1 MTTKITRLAR
11 SGLAAGIGAA
21 ALCLAILPLRQSS
34 AAVALGVHPGPMSR
48 AEAFARAETLT
59 TLGRKIFSDPSL
71 SASGLQACASCHDP
85 LHAFGPAS
93 AKPVEMGGKHMHQ
106 PGLRAVPT
114 LRYLQAVP
122 SFSEHYYDSE
132 DEGDESVD
140 NGPTGGLTWD
150 GRVDHGADQAKI
162 PLLSPFE
169 MGNRDAAEVAAK
181 LRKAPYANAIKAA
194 FGDSVLDNPQDTFDA
209 AAEALATFEQSG
221 PDFYPYSSRYDAFLA
236 GKATLTAQE
245 LHGRQ
250 LFEDPAKGNCSSCHL
265 SEPANDGEP
274 PQFSDFGF
282 LGLAAPR
289 NMAIPA
295 NSDPN
300 YHDLG
305 LCGPQRTDL
314 AGHSEYCGLFRT
326 PTLRNVALKKSFF
339 HNGYFHTLR
348 DVVSF
353 YASRDSDPGRWYPKN
368 ADGTIRRYDDLPQ
381 AYWDNLNQDPPFGRK
396 PGDAPA
402 LTDPEI
408 DDIVA
413 FLGTLTDADLQ
424 PEASA
429 AVINSR

>member
-1 MTTKITRLAR
+1 MTTKTIWLVR
-11 SGLAAGIGAA
+11 SGLAVSMGAV
-21 ALCLAILPLRQSS
+21 ALGLALLPLRQSS
-34 AAVALGVHPGPMSR
+34 AAAAAGVHPGPMSR
-48 AEAFARAETLT
+48 TEAFARAETLGA
-59 TLGRKIFSDPSL
+59 LGRKIFSDPSL

-85 LHAFGPAS
+85 AHAFGPAS
-93 AKPVEMGGKHMHQ
+93 AMPVEMGGEHRDQ

-114 LRYLQAVP
+114 LRYLQSVP
-122 SFSEHYYDSE
+122 SFTEHYYDSE

-150 GRVDHGADQAKI
+150 GRIDHGADQAKI

-181 LRKAPYANAIKAA
+181 LRKVAYAGDIKVA
-194 FGDSVLDNPQDTFDA
+194 FGETVFDNPEDAFDA

-245 LHGRQ
+245 LRGRQ

-295 NSDPN
+295 NNDPN

-305 LCGPQRTDL
+305 LCGPQRTDF
-314 AGHSEYCGLFRT
+314 AGRSEYCGLFRT

-339 HNGYFHTLR
+339 HNGYFHSLR

-353 YASRDSDPGRWYPKN
+353 YATRDSDPGRWYPKN
-368 ADGTIRRYDDLPQ
+368 SDGTIRKYDDLPQ
-381 AYWDNLNQDPPFGRK
+381 AYWDNVNQDPPFGRK

-424 PEASA
+424 AEATGH
-429 AVINSR
+429 

>member
-1 MTTKITRLAR
+1 MTTKTFRLLR
-11 SGLAAGIGAA
+11 PGLAIGIGAA

-34 AAVALGVHPGPMSR
+34 AAAGVHPSPMSR
-48 AEAFARAETLT
+48 AEAFARAEKLAA
-59 TLGRKIFSDPSL
+59 LGRKMFFDPSV
-71 SASGLQACASCHDP
+71 SASGSQACSSCHDP
-85 LHAFGPAS
+85 AHAFGPAS
-93 AKPVEMGGKHMHQ
+93 AAPVQTGGKDMKQ
-106 PGLRAVPT
+106 PGLRAVPA

-122 SFSEHYYDSE
+122 SFSEHFYDSE

-169 MGNRDAAEVAAK
+169 MGNKDAADVAAK
-181 LRKAPYANAIKAA
+181 LRKAPYAGDIRAA
-194 FGDSVLDNPQDTFDA
+194 FGETVFDNPDDTFDA

-236 GKATLTAQE
+236 GKTTLSAQE

-282 LGLAAPR
+282 LGLAVPR

-295 NSDPN
+295 NTDPS
-300 YHDLG
+300 YYDLG

-314 AGHSEYCGLFRT
+314 TGHSEYCGLFRT

-353 YASRDSDPGRWYPKN
+353 YATRDSDPGRWYPKN
-368 ADGTIRRYDDLPQ
+368 AGGSVRKYDDLPQ
-381 AYWDNLNQDPPFGRK
+381 AYWANLNQDPPFGRK
-396 PGDAPA
+396 PGDTPA

-424 PEASA
+424 PKVSGH
-429 AVINSR
+429 

>member
-1 MTTKITRLAR
+1 MCIRD
-11 SGLAAGIGAA
+11 S
-21 ALCLAILPLRQSS
+21 
-34 AAVALGVHPGPMSR
+34 
-48 AEAFARAETLT
+48 
-59 TLGRKIFSDPSL
+59 
-71 SASGLQACASCHDP
+71 
-85 LHAFGPAS
+85 AFGPAS
-93 AKPVEMGGKHMHQ
+93 AAPVEMGGPNLDR
-106 PGLRAVPT
+106 PGLRTVPS
-114 LRYLQAVP
+114 LRYLQAAP
-122 SFSEHYYDSE
+122 AFSEHFYDSE

-169 MGNRDAAEVAAK
+169 MGNKDAAEVVAK
-181 LRKAPYANAIKAA
+181 LQKAAYAGDIEAA
-194 FGDSVLDNPQDTFDA
+194 FGATVFDNPDDAFDA

-245 LHGRQ
+245 LRGRQ
-250 LFEDPAKGNCSSCHL
+250 LLEDPAKGNCSSCHL

-305 LCGPQRTDL
+305 LCGPQRTDF
-314 AGHSEYCGLFRT
+314 AGRSDYCGLFRT
-326 PTLRNVALKKSFF
+326 PTLRNVALNKSFF
-339 HNGYFHTLR
+339 HNGYFHSLR

-353 YASRDSDPGRWYPKN
+353 YATRDSDPGRWYPKN
-368 ADGTIRRYDDLPQ
+368 SDGTVRRYDDLPQ

-396 PGDAPA
+396 SGDAPA
-402 LTDPEI
+402 LTDLEI

-424 PEASA
+424 SDA
-429 AVINSR
+429 IGH

>member
-1 MTTKITRLAR
+1 MTTKTFRLLR
-11 SGLAAGIGAA
+11 PGLAIGIGAA

-34 AAVALGVHPGPMSR
+34 AAAGVHPGPMSR
-48 AEAFARAETLT
+48 AEAFARAEMLAA
-59 TLGRKIFSDPSL
+59 LGRKMFFDPSL
-71 SASGLQACASCHDP
+71 SASGSQACSSCHDP
-85 LHAFGPAS
+85 AHAFGPAS
-93 AKPVEMGGKHMHQ
+93 AAPVQTGGKDMKQ
-106 PGLRAVPT
+106 PGLRAVPA

-122 SFSEHYYDSE
+122 SFSEHFYDSE

-169 MGNRDAAEVAAK
+169 MGNKDAADVAAK
-181 LRKAPYANAIKAA
+181 LRKAPYAGDIRAA
-194 FGDSVLDNPQDTFDA
+194 FGETVFDNPDDSFDA

-236 GKATLTAQE
+236 GKATLSAQE

-282 LGLAAPR
+282 LGLAVPR

-295 NSDPN
+295 NGDPS

-348 DVVSF
+348 DVISF
-353 YASRDSDPGRWYPKN
+353 YATRDSDPGRWYPKN
-368 ADGTIRRYDDLPQ
+368 AGGTIRKYDDLPQ
-381 AYWDNLNQDPPFGRK
+381 AYWANLNQDPPFGRK

-424 PEASA
+424 PKVSGH
-429 AVINSR
+429 

>member
-1 MTTKITRLAR
+1 MTMNTIWLAR
-11 SGLAAGIGAA
+11 SAMAVGIAAA

-34 AAVALGVHPGPMSR
+34 AATATGVHPGPMSR
-48 AEAFARAETLT
+48 TDAFSRAETLT
-59 TLGRKIFSDPSL
+59 ALGRKLFSDASL

-85 LHAFGPAS
+85 RHAFGPAS
-93 AKPVEMGGKHMHQ
+93 ATPVQIGGKDMNQ

-122 SFSEHYYDSE
+122 AFTEHYYDSE

-169 MGNRDAAEVAAK
+169 MGNRDAAEVVAK
-181 LRKAPYANAIKAA
+181 LRKAAYADDIKAA
-194 FGDSVLDNPQDTFDA
+194 FGAAVFDNPQDAFNA

-236 GKATLTAQE
+236 GKATLTTQE
-245 LHGRQ
+245 LRGRQ
-250 LFEDPAKGNCSSCHL
+250 LFEDPGKGNCSSCHL

-295 NSDPN
+295 NSDPG

-305 LCGPQRTDL
+305 LCGPQRTDF
-314 AGHSEYCGLFRT
+314 AGRSDYCGLFRT
-326 PTLRNVALKKSFF
+326 PTLRNVALKRSFF
-339 HNGYFHTLR
+339 HNGYFHALR

-353 YASRDSDPGRWYPKN
+353 YATRDSDPSRWYPRN
-368 ADGTIRRYDDLPQ
+368 ADGTVRRYDDLPQ

-424 PEASA
+424 PEATGH
-429 AVINSR
+429 

>member
-1 MTTKITRLAR
+1 MTTNTIWLAR
-11 SGLAAGIGAA
+11 SALAVGIVAA
-21 ALCLAILPLRQSS
+21 ALSLAILPLRQSS
-34 AAVALGVHPGPMSR
+34 AAAAFRVHPGPMSR

-59 TLGRKIFSDPSL
+59 ALGRKLFSDASL

-85 LHAFGPAS
+85 AHAFGPAS
-93 AKPVEMGGKHMHQ
+93 AKPVEIGGKDMNQ
-106 PGLRAVPT
+106 PGLRAVPA

-122 SFSEHYYDSE
+122 AFTEHYYDSE

-150 GRVDHGADQAKI
+150 GRVDHGAEQAKI

-169 MGNRDAAEVAAK
+169 MGNKDAAEVAAK
-181 LRKAPYANAIKAA
+181 LRKTACADAIKAA
-194 FGDSVLDNPQDTFDA
+194 FGAAVFGNPEDTFDA
-209 AAEALATFEQSG
+209 VAEALATFEQSG

-250 LFEDPAKGNCSSCHL
+250 LFEDPEKGNCSSCHL

-274 PQFSDFGF
+274 PLFSDFGF

-295 NSDPN
+295 NADPD

-305 LCGPQRTDL
+305 LCGPLRSDL
-314 AGHSEYCGLFRT
+314 AGHNEYCGLFRT

-368 ADGTIRRYDDLPQ
+368 SDGTIRKYDDLPQ
-381 AYWDNLNQDPPFGRK
+381 AYWANLNQDRPFGRK

-424 PEASA
+424 PKASGH
-429 AVINSR
+429 

>member
-1 MTTKITRLAR
+1 MMMKTIFRFSRSRLAI
-11 SGLAAGIGAA
+11 GVAGA

-34 AAVALGVHPGPMSR
+34 AAEASGVHPGPMSR

-59 TLGRKIFSDPSL
+59 ALGRKLFSDMSL

-85 LHAFGPAS
+85 AHGFGPAS
-93 AKPVEMGGKHMHQ
+93 AAPVEMGGEHMDR
-106 PGLRAVPT
+106 PGLRTVPT

-122 SFSEHYYDSE
+122 DFTEHYYDSE

-150 GRVDHGADQAKI
+150 GRVDRGADQAKI

-169 MGNRDAAEVAAK
+169 MGNKDAAEVAAK
-181 LRKAPYANAIKAA
+181 LRKAPYAADIRAA
-194 FGDSVLDNPQDTFDA
+194 FGETVFDNPDDTFDA

-274 PQFSDFGF
+274 PLFSDFGF
-282 LGLAAPR
+282 LGLATPR

-295 NSDPN
+295 NSDPG

-353 YASRDSDPGRWYPKN
+353 YATRDSDPGRWYSKN
-368 ADGTIRRYDDLPQ
+368 TDGTVRRYDDLPQ

-424 PEASA
+424 PE
-429 AVINSR
+429 VGGH

>member
-1 MTTKITRLAR
+1 MTTKTFRLLR
-11 SGLAAGIGAA
+11 PGLAIGIGAA

-34 AAVALGVHPGPMSR
+34 AAAGVHPGPMSR
-48 AEAFARAETLT
+48 AEAFARAETLAA
-59 TLGRKIFSDPSL
+59 LGRKIFFDPSL
-71 SASGLQACASCHDP
+71 SASGSQACSSCHDP
-85 LHAFGPAS
+85 AHAFGPAS
-93 AKPVEMGGKHMHQ
+93 AAPVQTGGKDTKQ
-106 PGLRAVPT
+106 PGLRAVPA

-122 SFSEHYYDSE
+122 SFSEHFYDSE

-169 MGNRDAAEVAAK
+169 MGNKDAADVAAK
-181 LRKAPYANAIKAA
+181 LRKAPYAGDIRAA
-194 FGDSVLDNPQDTFDA
+194 FGETVFDNPDDTFDA

-236 GKATLTAQE
+236 GKTTLSAQE

-282 LGLAAPR
+282 LGLAVPR

-295 NSDPN
+295 NTDPS
-300 YHDLG
+300 YYDLG

-353 YASRDSDPGRWYPKN
+353 YATRDSDPGRWYPKN
-368 ADGTIRRYDDLPQ
+368 AGGTIRKYDDLPQ
-381 AYWDNLNQDPPFGRK
+381 AYWANLNQDPPFGRK

-424 PEASA
+424 PE
-429 AVINSR
+429 VRGH

>member
-1 MTTKITRLAR
+1 ML
-11 SGLAAGIGAA
+11 GFAAPVNTAA
-21 ALCLAILPLRQSS
+21 PDD
-34 AAVALGVHPGPMSR
+34 VHPGPLSRQQAFSR
-48 AEAFARAETLT
+48 AEALT
-59 TLGRKIFSDPSL
+59 ALGRKMFFDPSL
-71 SASGLQACASCHDP
+71 SASGKQACSSCHDP
-85 LHAFGPAS
+85 NHAFGPAS
-93 AKPVEMGGKHMHQ
+93 ASPVEIGGAKLDQ
-106 PGLRAVPT
+106 PGVRTVPS
-114 LRYLQAVP
+114 LRYLQAAP
-122 SFSEHYYDSE
+122 AFTEHFYDSE

-150 GRVDHGADQAKI
+150 GRADHGKDQAKI

-169 MGNRDAAEVAAK
+169 MANKDEAAVAAA
-181 LRKAPYANAIKAA
+181 LRKAAYAGEFKAA
-194 FGDSVLDNPQDTFDA
+194 FGDDVFDHASDAFDA
-209 AAEALATFEQSG
+209 AAEALGTFEQSAA
-221 PDFYPYSSRYDAFLA
+221 DFYPYSSRYDAFLA
-236 GKATLTAQE
+236 GRATLTAQE

-295 NSDPN
+295 NNDPN

-305 LCGPQRTDL
+305 LCGPERTDF
-314 AGHSEYCGLFRT
+314 AGRSEYCGLFRT
-326 PTLRNVALKKSFF
+326 PTLRNVALKQSFF
-339 HNGYFHTLR
+339 HNGYFHSLR

-353 YASRDSDPGRWYPKN
+353 YATRDSDPGRWYPKN
-368 ADGTIRRYDDLPQ
+368 SDGTVRRYDDLPQ

-396 PGDAPA
+396 PGDAPG

-424 PEASA
+424 PEATGH
-429 AVINSR
+429 

>member
-1 MTTKITRLAR
+1 MTTNTIWLAR
-11 SGLAAGIGAA
+11 SALAVGIVAA
-21 ALCLAILPLRQSS
+21 ALSLAILPLRQSS
-34 AAVALGVHPGPMSR
+34 AAAAFRVHPGPMSR
-48 AEAFARAETLT
+48 AEAFARAEALT
-59 TLGRKIFSDPSL
+59 ALGRKMFSDASL

-85 LHAFGPAS
+85 AHAFGPAS
-93 AKPVEMGGKHMHQ
+93 AKPVEMGGKEMNQ
-106 PGLRAVPT
+106 PGLRAVPA

-122 SFSEHYYDSE
+122 AFTEHYYDSE

-150 GRVDHGADQAKI
+150 GRVDHGAEQAKI

-169 MGNRDAAEVAAK
+169 MGNKDAAEVAAK
-181 LRKAPYANAIKAA
+181 LRKTACADAIKAA
-194 FGDSVLDNPQDTFDA
+194 FGETVFGNPEDTFDA
-209 AAEALATFEQSG
+209 VAEALATFEQSG

-250 LFEDPAKGNCSSCHL
+250 LFEDPEKGNCSSCHL

-274 PQFSDFGF
+274 PLFSDFGF

-295 NSDPN
+295 NADPD

-305 LCGPQRTDL
+305 LCGPLRSDL
-314 AGHSEYCGLFRT
+314 AGHNEYCGLFRT

-368 ADGTIRRYDDLPQ
+368 SDGTIRKYDDLPQ
-381 AYWDNLNQDPPFGRK
+381 AYWANLNQDRPFGRK

-424 PEASA
+424 PKASGH
-429 AVINSR
+429 

>member
-1 MTTKITRLAR
+1 MTTKTFRLLR
-11 SGLAAGIGAA
+11 PGLAIGIGAA

-34 AAVALGVHPGPMSR
+34 AAAGVHPGPMSR
-48 AEAFARAETLT
+48 AEAFARAETLAA
-59 TLGRKIFSDPSL
+59 LGRKIFFDPSL
-71 SASGLQACASCHDP
+71 STSGSQACSSCHDP
-85 LHAFGPAS
+85 AHAFGPAS
-93 AKPVEMGGKHMHQ
+93 AAPVQTGGKDMKQ
-106 PGLRAVPT
+106 PGLRAVPA

-122 SFSEHYYDSE
+122 SFSEHFYDSE

-169 MGNRDAAEVAAK
+169 MGNKDAADVAAK
-181 LRKAPYANAIKAA
+181 LRKAPYAGDIRAA
-194 FGDSVLDNPQDTFDA
+194 FGETVFDNPDDTFDA

-221 PDFYPYSSRYDAFLA
+221 PDFYPYSSPYDAFLA
-236 GKATLTAQE
+236 GKTTLSAQE
-245 LHGRQ
+245 LRGRQ

-282 LGLAAPR
+282 FGLAVPR

-295 NSDPN
+295 NTDPS
-300 YHDLG
+300 YYDLG

-314 AGHSEYCGLFRT
+314 AEHSEYCGLFRT

-353 YASRDSDPGRWYPKN
+353 YATRDSDPGRWYPKN
-368 ADGTIRRYDDLPQ
+368 AGGTIRKYDDLPQ
-381 AYWDNLNQDPPFGRK
+381 AYWANLNQDPPFGRK

-424 PEASA
+424 PEVSGH
-429 AVINSR
+429 